1 MKFREIVDSPCGIRY
16 LFDELELQSGYARK
30 RLLDKELMT
39 RPEDIRAAYESLS
52 EYARLVREERKQ
64 VEDICFRLQG
74 LRDITGTLTSLA
86 EGAVLDEIELFEI
99 KHLAM
104 LAESLGVG
112 EEMDRIIA
120 ILDPDGLKIATFY
133 IYDSYSVTLRSLRSR
148 LEVAPDDA
156 DLREELMNEEDRIR
170 QQVSTLLQPFAA
182 RLRSVLEALGELD
195 IVIAKAIQMNR
206 EGLVIPSIAD
216 STSVRGMFHPEV
228 RAILA
233 RRSRTFQCVDFDF
246 RMGVPATI
254 IGANM
259 GGKTVV
265 LKTLCLMQYLFQFGF
280 ALPAAEARMAIY
292 DEIAFCIGDEQSEQ
306 KGLSSF
312 AAEMVRIDRMLDKV
326 ESGVRVLAL
335 VDEPARTTNPVE
347 GSALVSA
354 LLGLLADKKNLTLV
368 LTTHYQVENAG
379 QCWRV
384 RGLKEGTGGLQ
395 MDYGLMKTAS
405 NDVPHE
411 ALNIAREIGIHP
423 AWIQKAD
430 TIMKRQ
436 YEQK

>member
-16 LFDELELQSGYARK
+16 LFDGLELQSGYARR
-30 RLLDKELMT
+30 RLLDSEMMT
-39 RPEDIRAAYESLS
+39 RQEDIRAAYDALS
-52 EYARLVREERKQ
+52 EYVRMLASDRKR
-64 VEDICFRLQG
+64 VEDIRFRLQS
-74 LRDITGTLTSLA
+74 LRDITGTLSSLS
-86 EGAVLDEIELFEI
+86 EGKVLDEIELFEI

-104 LAESLGVG
+104 LAESIGVG
-112 EEMDRIIA
+112 EEMDRIIS
-120 ILDPDGLKIATFY
+120 ILDPDGLRISTFY
-133 IYDSYSVTLRSLRSR
+133 IYDSYSVSLRGLRSR
-148 LEVAPDDA
+148 LEVDPENAE
-156 DLREELMNEEDRIR
+156 LREALMNEEDRIR
-170 QQVSTLLQPFAA
+170 RQLSSLLQVFAGP
-182 RLRSVLEALGELD
+182 LRTALEELGERD
-195 IVIAKAIQMNR
+195 IVIAKALQFQR
-206 EGLVIPSIAD
+206 EGLVIPSLAEETEI
-216 STSVRGMFHPEV
+216 RGMFHPEV
-228 RAILA
+228 RAILT

-246 RMGVPATI
+246 KLGVPATL

-280 ALPAAEARMAIY
+280 AVPAAEARMTPY

-312 AAEMVRIDRMLDKV
+312 AAEMLRIDGMLGKI
-326 ESGVRVLAL
+326 ETGVRVLAL

-354 LLGLLADKKNLTLV
+354 LLELLANKKNLTLV
-368 LTTHYQVENAG
+368 LTTHYQVDNAG

-384 RGLKEGTGGLQ
+384 RGLKEGTRGLQ
-395 MDYGLMKTAS
+395 MDYSLMKTDD

-423 AWIQKAD
+423 AWLRKAD